1 MIYVWYIVFFA
12 LLFIM
17 VDKFV
22 DIIIY
27 ISNVLKDLVIITRKS
42 DFYNFEKDEVLLNIT
57 IHDITEKVIHKEI
70 FKGERIESID
80 MGNVVIPYDTSVME
94 SHLDKIAGLTMKMLS
109 KNYLKR
115 LALFYVDDIENFIK
129 LRSRDIYMIKI
140 KDLIDRK
147 LLTNIYKGEMLR
159 NKHGVEADSR
169 IMSLLDIINNDVE
182 EFEAILN
189 EYGTMPISRLEHMQ
203 DNGVMERSR
212 YGASLLLRTQS
223 LRKEIGL
230 KDDKLIQKLKEVR
243 GK

>member
-1 MIYVWYIVFFA
+1 MIYIWYIVFFA

-17 VDKFV
+17 VDKLA

-27 ISNVLKDLVIITRKS
+27 ISNVLKDLIIITRKS

-70 FKGERIESID
+70 FKGERIESVD

-115 LALFYVDDIENFIK
+115 LSLFYVDDIENFIK

-147 LLTNIYKGEMLR
+147 LLTNIYKGE
-159 NKHGVEADSR
+159 
-169 IMSLLDIINNDVE
+169 I
-182 EFEAILN
+182 
-189 EYGTMPISRLEHMQ
+189 TC
-203 DNGVMERSR
+203 
-212 YGASLLLRTQS
+212 
-223 LRKEIGL
+223 
-230 KDDKLIQKLKEVR
+230 
-243 GK
+243 GKW